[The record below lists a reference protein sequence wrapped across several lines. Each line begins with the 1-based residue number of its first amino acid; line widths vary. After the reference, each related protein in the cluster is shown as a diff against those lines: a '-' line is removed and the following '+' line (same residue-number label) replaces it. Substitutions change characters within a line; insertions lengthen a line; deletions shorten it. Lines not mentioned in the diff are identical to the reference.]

1 MKAHPIIESPFRWIP
16 ILVLALI
23 LVVFQVAL
31 VCGYTGNDYLPALV
45 DGIVTIGWLAAAL
58 ADKWRRKG
66 MGQPHHH
73 NRGQEKG

>member
-1 MKAHPIIESPFRWIP
+1 MCAAP
-16 ILVLALI
+16 VLLRGLEENWDKETLA
-23 LVVFQVAL
+23 
-31 VCGYTGNDYLPALV
+31 DR
-45 DGIVTIGWLAAAL
+45 LAAAL

>member
-1 MKAHPIIESPFRWIP
+1 MLFRQTSDKGKKRT
-16 ILVLALI
+16 VLLRGLEENWDKETLA
-23 LVVFQVAL
+23 
-31 VCGYTGNDYLPALV
+31 DR
-45 DGIVTIGWLAAAL
+45 LAAAL

>member
-1 MKAHPIIESPFRWIP
+1 MG
-16 ILVLALI
+16 
-23 LVVFQVAL
+23 VVGPSRMVAL
-31 VCGYTGNDYLPALV
+31 PGPHDEVMCAAPVLLRGLEENWDKETLADR
-45 DGIVTIGWLAAAL
+45 LAAAL